1 MQAAA
6 EAGPSPSSGD
16 FGLSEVVDLLID
28 NRLVIAVSVAI
39 TMTIAVVYL
48 LTATPLFTA
57 TTLLLIDSRNSS
69 LNSTQMRVTDAN
81 SDSAYVET
89 QVGVLNSEHIV
100 RTVIFEQKLYELPEF
115 KSKNDPSPA
124 PSADAAAADKER
136 TFDIVPASAVKEFRK
151 RLEIK
156 RSPSTYIIDIIFTYK
171 DPEKAAAIANAVAQ
185 AYIADQMKSREQA
198 ILSTNQW
205 LRLRTA
211 DLRRET
217 QAAETA
223 LDEFRSN
230 NAVRG
235 NSSRSI
241 LRDLEST
248 AQSYRLISDSF
259 QKRFLETSQQL
270 YLLTPDARIVSK
282 AWPPSDKSH
291 PRSTLILAVA
301 AALGLASGFLIAIVR
316 SVTGGPQSR
325 SED

>member
-1 MQAAA
+1 M
-6 EAGPSPSSGD
+6 
-16 FGLSEVVDLLID
+16 
-28 NRLVIAVSVAI
+28 
-39 TMTIAVVYL
+39 
-48 LTATPLFTA
+48 
-57 TTLLLIDSRNSS
+57 
-69 LNSTQMRVTDAN
+69 
-81 SDSAYVET
+81 
-89 QVGVLNSEHIV
+89 LNSEHIV

-241 LRDLEST
+241 LRDLEFT

>member
-1 MQAAA
+1 
-6 EAGPSPSSGD
+6 
-16 FGLSEVVDLLID
+16 
-28 NRLVIAVSVAI
+28 
-39 TMTIAVVYL
+39 
-48 LTATPLFTA
+48 
-57 TTLLLIDSRNSS
+57 
-69 LNSTQMRVTDAN
+69 
-81 SDSAYVET
+81 
-89 QVGVLNSEHIV
+89 VLNSEHIA

-115 KSKNDPSPA
+115 KAKGDARPPA
-124 PSADAAAADKER
+124 PTKAAGEEEQS
-136 TFDIVPASAVKEFRK
+136 FDVVPASAVKEFRK
-151 RLEIK
+151 RLDIK
-156 RSPSTYIIDIIFTYK
+156 RSPSTYIIDVIFTYK

-205 LRLRTA
+205 LRQRTA

-223 LDEFRSN
+223 LDAFRSN
-230 NAVRG
+230 NTSANAARG

-291 PRSTLILAVA
+291 PRGTLILAVA

-316 SVTGGPQSR
+316 SVMGTPVSR

>member
-1 MQAAA
+1 M
-6 EAGPSPSSGD
+6 
-16 FGLSEVVDLLID
+16 
-28 NRLVIAVSVAI
+28 
-39 TMTIAVVYL
+39 
-48 LTATPLFTA
+48 
-57 TTLLLIDSRNSS
+57 
-69 LNSTQMRVTDAN
+69 
-81 SDSAYVET
+81 
-89 QVGVLNSEHIV
+89 LNSEHIV

-124 PSADAAAADKER
+124 PSADAAAAEKER

-185 AYIADQMKSREQA
+185 AYIADQMKISRAGDPQHQSVASPEDYRSA
-198 ILSTNQW
+198 EGDAG
-205 LRLRTA
+205 RGDRT
-211 DLRRET
+211 R
-217 QAAETA
+217 
-223 LDEFRSN
+223 EFRSN
-230 NAVRG
+230 NSVRG

-241 LRDLEST
+241 LRDLELT

-325 SED
+325 SDD